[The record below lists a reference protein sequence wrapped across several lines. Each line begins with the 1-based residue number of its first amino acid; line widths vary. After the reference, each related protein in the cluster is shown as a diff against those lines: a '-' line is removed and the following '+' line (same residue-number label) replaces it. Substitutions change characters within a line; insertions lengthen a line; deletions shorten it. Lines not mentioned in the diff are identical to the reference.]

1 MRRCL
6 LTVRKNQA
14 KREGVDADLI
24 AEKSVEKD
32 VFLGCG

>member
-6 LTVRKNQA
+6 LIVRKNQA

-24 AEKSVEKD
+24 AKKSVEKTC
-32 VFLGCG
+32 F